1 VISDFDLFN
10 NLATTL
16 AMSQAVT
23 VTCSTLVLH
32 FRGLGRVFFLV
43 HCRRE
48 NVGNYATRFCA
59 FEWGK
64 ITN

>member
-23 VTCSTLVLH
+23 VTCFTFGFSFAFVEQ
-32 FRGLGRVFFLV
+32 FFISSA
-43 HCRRE
+43 R
-48 NVGNYATRFCA
+48 
-59 FEWGK
+59 GK
-64 ITN
+64 IFETMQLVFVPSKEGEITK